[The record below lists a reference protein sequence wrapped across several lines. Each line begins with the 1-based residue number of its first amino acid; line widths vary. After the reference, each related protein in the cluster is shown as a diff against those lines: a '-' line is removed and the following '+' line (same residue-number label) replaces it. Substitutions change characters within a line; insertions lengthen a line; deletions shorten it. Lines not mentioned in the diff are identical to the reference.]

1 MTLKRIRIGVLV
13 VDDSEFFARV
23 AAAFVQQHPDY
34 EVLGI
39 AGSGFEALER
49 VGRQR
54 PDLVLMDLK
63 MPVLDGLEAIRRI
76 KALPAAPKAIAM
88 TLEDCPETEASA
100 FAAGAD
106 AFVAKKDLGE
116 KLHATMDLLFEG
128 RRS

>member
-1 MTLKRIRIGVLV
+1 MKKIGVLV

-23 AAAFVQQHPDY
+23 AAAFVQQRLGL

-39 AGSGFEALER
+39 AGTGLEALEQVR
-49 VGRQR
+49 RQR

-63 MPVLDGLEAIRRI
+63 MPGMDGLEAIRRV

-88 TLEDCPETEASA
+88 TLEDFPEMQASA
-100 FAAGAD
+100 YAAGAD

-116 KLHATMDLLFEG
+116 KLHAAIDRLFEG
-128 RRS
+128 RKS